1 MTKKRLFSS
10 IIMVFVLIFLFGG
23 CESASTGQII
33 KADAEPE
40 EKTDGSSMETKVQ
53 EESRDGSFETDS
65 KDSFLKTV
73 GKTGVY
79 IYGAVNKPGVYYLDS
94 NSRVVDLVK
103 AAGGFKENAYRT
115 GVNLAAYLKDA
126 DVVRIL
132 TKKQA
137 KRLKKE
143 NAVQEAEDESV
154 PFVSEEVSKKD
165 DTVNINSAGKEELM
179 SLKGIGESKAEAIIA
194 YREEHGSFKSIEE
207 IMEISGI
214 KEGTFNKI
222 KSKITI

>member
-1 MTKKRLFSS
+1 MTKNRFFCS
-10 IIMVFVLIFLFGG
+10 IFMVFTLIFLLVG
-23 CESASTGQII
+23 CEGSSAGQII
-33 KADAEPE
+33 TADAQPE
-40 EKTDGSSMETKVQ
+40 KAASGETKDGSLIEKEENEEVQ
-53 EESRDGSFETDS
+53 ASREGWTFYKSA
-65 KDSFLKTV
+65 

-79 IYGAVNKPGVYYLDS
+79 IYGAVNNPGVYYLNS
-94 NSRVVDLVK
+94 NARVVDLVE
-103 AAGGFKENAYRT
+103 AAGGFKKNACKT

-137 KRLKKE
+137 KRLKKDEYVQQE
-143 NAVQEAEDESV
+143 NSTGQPLDEKMS
-154 PFVSEEVSKKD
+154 SD
-165 DTVNINSAGKEELM
+165 GTVNINLAGKEELM
-179 SLKGIGESKAEAIIA
+179 SLDGIGQSKAEAIIA
-194 YREEHGSFKSIEE
+194 YREEHGSFKSVEE

>member
-137 KRLKKE
+137 KRLKKDEYVQQE
-143 NAVQEAEDESV
+143 NSTGQPLDEKMS
-154 PFVSEEVSKKD
+154 SD
-165 DTVNINSAGKEELM
+165 GTVNINLAGKEELM
-179 SLKGIGESKAEAIIA
+179 SLDGIGQSKAEAIIA
-194 YREEHGSFKSIEE
+194 YREEHGSFKSVEE